1 MNNKKIGIAL
11 MVAILATSR
20 AWSADAPSGVADC
33 TGVSDAK
40 SKSRPYFKG
49 ESLMGALLVLEGKGE
64 AHFHLETPPPASQ
77 CVFEKF
83 EVAGALVEAIVSP
96 FDKSPGTTLHW
107 RFHVGGADARD
118 ILVMYDGTASVMAD
132 KEMFFVAEEREGSI
146 SYYAMFRDQPTYA
159 ALKPLVTSILDGSA
173 PPLATV
179 RWPAGAKEPVIDA
192 YDAKRLK

>member
-1 MNNKKIGIAL
+1 MKKKIVGTAF
-11 MVAILATSR
+11 MVAILASCQ
-20 AWSADAPSGVADC
+20 AMGADAPSGVPGC

-40 SKSRPYFKG
+40 SRSRPYFKG
-49 ESLMGALLVLEGKGE
+49 ETMMTALLVLEGKGE
-64 AHFHLETPPPASQ
+64 RHFHLEPAPPASQ

-83 EVAGALVEAIVSP
+83 EVAGTAVEGIVSP
-96 FDKSPGTTLHW
+96 FEKSPGTTLHW

-118 ILVMYDGTASVMAD
+118 ILVMYDGTASVLAE
-132 KEMFFVAEEREGSI
+132 KEMFFVAEERKGSI

-159 ALKPLVTSILDGSA
+159 VLKPLVTSILDGSA